1 MYKTML
7 IVLSMFCL
15 SGCQS
20 TPSRHEAPERAI
32 FDDSL
37 FPSYQSFPLED
48 EDTIFALNDDAKAFV
63 DGIFRPLENRERNIN
78 TLVSAIFDHS
88 QMGMLYRSG
97 ANSIASTTFD
107 NRTANCLSLSIM
119 TYALAE
125 YAGYNATF
133 YSVEIPEY
141 WTRRAG
147 FSFLNG
153 HVNLRVEVKD
163 DPFITFIGPSKV
175 DVDFDP
181 QMIRSHFPRNVVSK
195 KNIIAMFYN
204 NKGAEALIANSYSRA
219 YRYFKAAA
227 QLAPDVQESWVNLGV
242 LYRMVD
248 AYEVSEVAYQY
259 AIANDDNNLTAWENL
274 AILYNYQGRKEASK
288 EIIDM
293 VELRRSSNPFY
304 HFILGEQA
312 FDKGKVDDA
321 IRFYHKARKLD
332 SSRHEFAF
340 GLAKAYLEAGDV
352 SNAQDYLT
360 LAKRLATDEQEKS
373 RYQSKLTTLAGL
385 SE

>member
-1 MYKTML
+1 MCK
-7 IVLSMFCL
+7 SMFVLFIMCFL
-15 SGCQS
+15 FGCQA
-20 TPSRHEAPERAI
+20 TPPRTETTERAI

-37 FPSYQSFPLED
+37 FPNYQAFPLEN

-78 TLVSAIFDHS
+78 TLVSAIFDRS
-88 QMGMLYRSG
+88 QMGMLYQSS

-125 YAGYNATF
+125 YAGFDATF

-153 HVNLRVEVKD
+153 HVNLRVAVKD
-163 DPFITFIGPSKV
+163 DPFVTFIGPSKV

-181 QMIRSHFPRNVVSK
+181 QMIRNHFPRNVVSK

-248 AYEVSEVAYQY
+248 AFDASEVAYEY
-259 AIANDDNNLTAWENL
+259 AITNDDNNLTAWENL

-288 EIIDM
+288 VIFEM

-312 FDKGKVDDA
+312 FDKGKLDEA
-321 IRFYHKARKLD
+321 IRFYNKARKLD
-332 SSRHEFAF
+332 SGRHEFAF
-340 GLAKAYLEAGDV
+340 GLAKAYLETGDV
-352 SNAQDYLT
+352 SKAQNYLS
-360 LAKRLATDEQEKS
+360 LAKRLATDEQEKG

>member
-125 YAGYNATF
+125 YAGYDATF

-153 HVNLRVEVKD
+153 HVNLRVSVKES
-163 DPFITFIGPSKV
+163 FLKEQS
-175 DVDFDP
+175 
-181 QMIRSHFPRNVVSK
+181 
-195 KNIIAMFYN
+195 FYMWF
-204 NKGAEALIANSYSRA
+204 L
-219 YRYFKAAA
+219 
-227 QLAPDVQESWVNLGV
+227 
-242 LYRMVD
+242 
-248 AYEVSEVAYQY
+248 
-259 AIANDDNNLTAWENL
+259 
-274 AILYNYQGRKEASK
+274 
-288 EIIDM
+288 
-293 VELRRSSNPFY
+293 
-304 HFILGEQA
+304 EQ
-312 FDKGKVDDA
+312 
-321 IRFYHKARKLD
+321 
-332 SSRHEFAF
+332 
-340 GLAKAYLEAGDV
+340 
-352 SNAQDYLT
+352 
-360 LAKRLATDEQEKS
+360 
-373 RYQSKLTTLAGL
+373 
-385 SE
+385 